1 MMAPRIHI
9 KQKQSR
15 CPACQLHILI
25 VGAGLAGLGSA
36 ISCALA
42 GHGVHVLEAAAE
54 IKEIGAGIQVLPN
67 SSRVLQYWGLEE
79 VLTPH
84 MTHPSVCN
92 FNGWKGN
99 KISHL
104 DFHES
109 ASHYPGTWYRDF
121 HRADLQRCL
130 MERALELGV
139 QITCNARI
147 RTVRVSNDGATATAI
162 AVDGRQWESDLVIGA
177 DGVFGKLTEELLGRS
192 DPPVKTGD
200 LAYRLLLS
208 TEDMRKDPELA
219 PFVDKPQ
226 VNYWLGPDAH
236 AVNYVLRGGHLFNMV
251 LLVPDDIPETG
262 ASTIEGNVEEMC
274 ALFKGW
280 DPRIKKLLK
289 LCQSVQKWRLCIR
302 FGDFDWSH
310 PSGSWVMLGD
320 AVHATLPYL
329 ASGAGMAF
337 EDGAVLGECLS
348 RLPNRPNI
356 MKTSPEFLNAK
367 KHALSVFQQCRKERT
382 KMVVDR
388 GNIQQYLYHL
398 HDGPE
403 QQERDRKM
411 QMIPTPEGEALA
423 WRDPG
428 LAPKLLGYDHI
439 ADYLGLSSKAAE
451 KEPPRGIPASWY
463 RSEAMYHLERRA
475 IFSKHWI
482 LLTHSS
488 RFTKQGDF
496 LSFTVANYSF
506 FLIKDRDGSINGFH
520 NICRHRAFPIV
531 QTRSGSTSI
540 LSCKYHGWS
549 YGLKGNLSKAPRF
562 ETVPEFDKSQHELLP
577 IHVHIDNA
585 GFIWVNLQAGEPD
598 VKWEDEFQRIDEQP
612 RMQDFDFAGD
622 YTYDHYWDMELEANW
637 KGVIENYNE
646 CYHCATSHP
655 LISQVSDLPRYR
667 VEPTAG
673 YMEHHIFNKEQ
684 IDAQF
689 KRAITYFF
697 PTTSVTVTGKFF
709 YIQRMIPVS
718 ATKSKIENEVYR
730 HKNATDKE
738 FDEINTFYRQVLEED
753 KELCVGAQSNL
764 GGGVFVNGE
773 LHPNKE
779 KGPIYFQNR
788 VKEIVMQHRGKE
800 EQQGEQ
806 EIWPAVPKLPGTM
819 TEKLVEEE
827 QFCSQVESAS
837 CMTRPELAW

>member
-1 MMAPRIHI
+1 MAPRIHI
-9 KQKQSR
+9 KQQQTRSQSCR
-15 CPACQLHILI
+15 LDILI

-42 GHGVHVLEAAAE
+42 GHSVHILEAAQE
-54 IKEIGAGIQVLPN
+54 IKEVGAGIQVLPN
-67 SSRVLQYWGLEE
+67 SSRVLQHWGLEE
-79 VLTPH
+79 ALTPY
-84 MTHPSVCN
+84 MTFPSVCN
-92 FNGWKGN
+92 FIGWKGN

-109 ASHYPGTWYRDF
+109 ESNYPGTWYRDF

-130 MERALELGV
+130 VDRALELGV
-139 QITCNARI
+139 RMTCNARI
-147 RTVRVSNDGATATAI
+147 ATVHVSDDGATATVI
-162 AVDGRQWESDLVIGA
+162 AADGRQWEGDLVIGA

-208 TEDMRKDPELA
+208 TEEMRKDPELA
-219 PFVDKPQ
+219 PFVNHPQ

-236 AVNYVLRGGHLFNMV
+236 AVNYVLRGGDLFNMV
-251 LLVPDDIPETG
+251 LLVPDDIPEDSL
-262 ASTIEGNVEEMC
+262 ASTIEGNVQEMC
-274 ALFKGW
+274 ALFEGW
-280 DPRIKKLLK
+280 DPRIQKLLK

-302 FGDFDWSH
+302 FGEFDWSH
-310 PSGSWVMLGD
+310 SSGSWIMLGD

-348 RLPNRPNI
+348 RLPDRDDVA
-356 MKTSPEFLNAK
+356 KTSPEFLQAK
-367 KHALSVFQQCRKERT
+367 RHALSVFQQCRKERT

-403 QQERDRKM
+403 QEERDRKM
-411 QMIPTPEGEALA
+411 QMTPTPEGEALA

-439 ADYLGLSSKAAE
+439 AD
-451 KEPPRGIPASWY
+451 
-463 RSEAMYHLERRA
+463 LERRA
-475 IFSKHWI
+475 IFSKRWM
-482 LLTHSS
+482 LLTHAS
-488 RFTKQGDF
+488 RFTQQGDF
-496 LSFTVANYSF
+496 LSFTVANFSF
-506 FLIKDRDGSINGFH
+506 FLIRDRDGNINGFH
-520 NICRHRAFPIV
+520 NVCRHRAFPVV

-549 YGLKGNLSKAPRF
+549 YGLKGNLAKAPRF
-562 ETVPEFDKSQHELLP
+562 ETVPEFDKSQHGLLP
-577 IHVHIDNA
+577 VHVHIDKA
-585 GFIWVNLQAGEPD
+585 GFIWVNLQAGSPD
-598 VKWEDEFQRIDEQP
+598 VRWEDDFQRIDEQP
-612 RMQDFDFAGD
+612 RMQDFDFAGE
-622 YTYDHYWDMELEANW
+622 YTFDHYWEMDLDANW

-655 LISQVSDLPRYR
+655 LISGVSDLPRYR

-684 IDAQF
+684 TDAQF

-697 PTTSVTVTGKFF
+697 PTTSVTVTDKFF
-709 YIQRMIPVS
+709 YIQRMIPIS

-730 HKNATDKE
+730 HRDATDKE
-738 FDEINTFYRQVLEED
+738 FDDINAFYRQVLDED
-753 KELCVGAQSNL
+753 KELCVGAQGNL
-764 GGGVFVNGE
+764 GAGVFVNGE
-773 LHPNKE
+773 LHPDKE
-779 KGPIYFQNR
+779 KGPIHFQEN
-788 VKEIVMQHRGKE
+788 VKEMLMEHRKKE
-800 EQQGEQ
+800 EQQGGR
-806 EIWPAVPKLPGTM
+806 EIWPAIPKLSEHM
-819 TEKLVEEE
+819 TEKLAGEER
-827 QFCSQVESAS
+827 FCSQLEAAT
-837 CMTRPELAW
+837 CLNRPELTW

>member
-1 MMAPRIHI
+1 MAPRIHI
-9 KQKQSR
+9 KQQQTRSKSCR
-15 CPACQLHILI
+15 LDILI

-36 ISCALA
+36 ISCALV
-42 GHGVHVLEAAAE
+42 GHSVHILEAAQE
-54 IKEIGAGIQVLPN
+54 IKEVGAGIQVLPN
-67 SSRVLQYWGLEE
+67 SSRVLQHWGLEKA
-79 VLTPH
+79 LTPH
-84 MTHPSVCN
+84 MTVPSVCN
-92 FNGWKGN
+92 FIGWKGN

-109 ASHYPGTWYRDF
+109 ESNYPGTWYRDF

-130 MERALELGV
+130 VDRALELGV
-139 QITCNARI
+139 QMTCNARI
-147 RTVRVSNDGATATAI
+147 RTVHVSDDGATATIVA
-162 AVDGRQWESDLVIGA
+162 ADGRQWEGDLVIGA
-177 DGVFGKLTEELLGRS
+177 DGVFGRLTEELLGRS
-192 DPPVKTGD
+192 NPPVKTGD

-208 TEDMRKDPELA
+208 TEEMRKDPELA
-219 PFVDKPQ
+219 PFVNNPQ

-236 AVNYVLRGGHLFNMV
+236 AVNYVLRGGDLFNMV
-251 LLVPDDIPETG
+251 LLVPDDIPEDSL

-280 DPRIKKLLK
+280 DPRIQKLLK

-302 FGDFDWSH
+302 FGEFDWSH
-310 PSGSWVMLGD
+310 PSGSWIMLGD

-348 RLPNRPNI
+348 RLPDHYNLE
-356 MKTSPEFLNAK
+356 KTSPEFLKAK
-367 KHALSVFQQCRKERT
+367 RHALSVFQRCRKERT
-382 KMVVDR
+382 KMVVER

-403 QQERDRKM
+403 QQARDWKM
-411 QMIPTPEGEALA
+411 QMTPTPEGEALA

-439 ADYLGLSSKAAE
+439 AD
-451 KEPPRGIPASWY
+451 
-463 RSEAMYHLERRA
+463 LERRA
-475 IFSKHWI
+475 IFSKRWI

-488 RFTKQGDF
+488 RFNQQGDF
-496 LSFTVANYSF
+496 LSFTVANFSF
-506 FLIKDRDGSINGFH
+506 FLIRGRDDTINGFH
-520 NICRHRAFPIV
+520 NICRHRAFPVV

-549 YGLKGNLSKAPRF
+549 YGLKGNLAKAPRF
-562 ETVPEFDKSQHELLP
+562 DTVPEFDKTQHGLLP
-577 IHVHIDNA
+577 IHVHIDKA
-585 GFIWVNLQAGEPD
+585 GFIWVNLQAGLPD
-598 VKWEDEFQRIDEQP
+598 VQWEDDFRRIDEQP
-612 RMQDFDFAGD
+612 RMQEFDFAGE
-622 YTYDHYWDMELEANW
+622 YTFDHSWEMDLDANW

-655 LISQVSDLPRYR
+655 LISGVSDLPRYR

-697 PTTSVTVTGKFF
+697 PTTSVTVTDKFF

-730 HKNATDKE
+730 HQDATDKE
-738 FDEINTFYRQVLEED
+738 FDDINAFYRQVLDED
-753 KELCVGAQSNL
+753 KELCVGAQGNL
-764 GGGVFVNGE
+764 GAGVFVNGE
-773 LHPNKE
+773 LHPDKE
-779 KGPIYFQNR
+779 KGPLHFQKH
-788 VKEIVMQHRGKE
+788 VKEVLMAHRKKE
-800 EQQGEQ
+800 EQQGGR
-806 EIWPAVPKLPGTM
+806 EIWPALPKLSGQM
-819 TEKLVEEE
+819 TEKLAGEER
-827 QFCSQVESAS
+827 FCSQLEAAT
-837 CMTRPELAW
+837 CLNRPELTW